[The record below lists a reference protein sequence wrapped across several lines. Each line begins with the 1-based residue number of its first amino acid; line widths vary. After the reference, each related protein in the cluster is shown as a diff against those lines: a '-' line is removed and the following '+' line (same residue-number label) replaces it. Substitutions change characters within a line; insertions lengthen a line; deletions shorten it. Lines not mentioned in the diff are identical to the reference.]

1 MSSRRVLKAAE
12 AIREVVSTAILLE
25 LRDPRV
31 QDVTVTRV
39 EVAGDMRNAKVFV
52 SVMGDESKEN
62 LCLHG
67 LKNAAG
73 FLQQKVGQRI
83 DTRYIPRLS
92 FEIDKGVKNSLKV
105 AALLNQIR
113 EEQAQLDPLAESE
126 VGTPDATESD
136 GDASLDSG
144 LARDHCGSGGADDGP
159 ASSPVASN

>member
-113 EEQAQLDPLAESE
+113 EEQSQRDPLAESE
-126 VGTPDATESD
+126 VGTPDATQAV
-136 GDASLDSG
+136 GDASSDSG
-144 LARDHCGSGGADDGP
+144 LAKDHSSSGGTDDGP
-159 ASSPVASN
+159 ASSPGASN

>member
-113 EEQAQLDPLAESE
+113 EEQAQRDPLAESE
-126 VGTPDATESD
+126 VGTPDATESA
-136 GDASLDSG
+136 GDASSDSG
-144 LARDHCGSGGADDGP
+144 LAKDHSGSGGADDGP
-159 ASSPVASN
+159 ASSPGASN